1 MVALT
6 EPRPL
11 RVDREPAG
19 DWKVA
24 EVLEHF
30 RRGNQLSDDGEFA
43 GALAEYDAALR
54 SVPDDPAF
62 LNNRGAALSRLGRD
76 NDALAAYER
85 VLLLSPDDPVALH
98 NRGVALAQLGRYEE
112 AVAAY
117 DRALALVPDDAG
129 TLANLGLALA
139 HLGHYVKAL
148 AILNRSLEQR
158 PGEAKVIAARRTIL
172 DNILR
177 GLRRSGVVSWAGGK
191 PQGSNPPIPIT
202 PGPPVSDYVIEDRW

>member
-11 RVDREPAG
+11 LVDREPAG

-117 DRALALVPDDAG
+117 DRALALVPDDA
-129 TLANLGLALA
+129 
-139 HLGHYVKAL
+139 
-148 AILNRSLEQR
+148 
-158 PGEAKVIAARRTIL
+158 VIAARRTIL